1 MHFGATVTVETFS
14 LRDHAAKADIEW
26 WRGATIYHVYPLSF
40 ADSNNDGFGD
50 LRGVIERLDYIKS
63 LGVDAV
69 WLSPFYT
76 SPMLDFG
83 YDVSDYCSVDPTFG
97 SLADFDA
104 LIAGAHSIGLK
115 VIVDQV
121 YSHTSDQHA
130 WFTESRR
137 DRTNAKADWYVWA
150 DPKADGSPPNNWQSV
165 FMGPAWTWDARRRQ
179 YYLNNFQTKQ
189 PDLNVANLEVQDA
202 LLAVA
207 RFWLERGVDG
217 FRLDAINFAM
227 HDPQLRDNPPVE
239 GAIAKFTRPFD
250 YQHHF
255 YNQSHPDIPKFLA
268 RVRAL
273 AESHGSAFLVAE
285 VGGELAE
292 PEMKLYTQGTD
303 HLHSAYGFQFLYA
316 DRLSPD
322 LVRAASQNWSGAEG
336 EGWPAWAFSNHD
348 APRVVSRWSKT
359 FDEERFAK
367 LSMLLLVALRGSIFI
382 YQGEELGLPQA
393 EVPLDRLRDPEAI
406 ANWPLTLGR
415 DGARTPMP
423 WRSKVAHAGFSGAE
437 PWLPVDPKHRSLA
450 VDVQDLDPNS
460 TLNFTRR
467 AIALR
472 RRFPTLRTGGVTFL
486 NTPEPLL
493 VFTRTDHA
501 GDLVCAFNLGAR
513 PVDWSLPPNWEAVE
527 CVNIADISVPTL
539 PGLAGLIAQRR

>member
-14 LRDHAAKADIEW
+14 LRDRVAKPDVEW
-26 WRGATIYHVYPLSF
+26 WRGAAIYHVYPLSF
-40 ADSNNDGFGD
+40 ADSNDDGYGD

-83 YDVSDYCSVDPTFG
+83 YDVSDYCNVDPTFG
-97 SLADFDA
+97 ALADFDA
-104 LIAGAHSIGLK
+104 LITSAHSIGLK

-121 YSHTSDQHA
+121 YSHTSDQHS
-130 WFTESRR
+130 WFAESRR
-137 DRTNAKADWYVWA
+137 DRTNAKADWYVWS

-189 PDLNVANLEVQDA
+189 PDLNVGNLEVQDA

-227 HDPQLRDNPPVE
+227 HDPQLRDNPAVE
-239 GAIAKFTRPFD
+239 CTTAKRTRPFD

-273 AESHGSAFLVAE
+273 AESYGGAFLVAE
-285 VGGELAE
+285 VGGEQAE
-292 PEMKLYTQGTD
+292 PEMKLYTQGAD

-322 LVRAASQNWSGAEG
+322 LVRTASQNWSGAEG

-348 APRVVSRWSKT
+348 APRVVSRWSKAI
-359 FDEERFAK
+359 DEGRFAK
-367 LSMLLLVALRGSIFI
+367 LLLLLLVALRGSIFI
-382 YQGEELGLPQA
+382 YQGEELGLPQG

-423 WRSKVAHAGFSGAE
+423 WRSNAAHAGFSRAE
-437 PWLPVDPKHRSLA
+437 PWLPVDPTHLSLA
-450 VDVQDLDPNS
+450 VDVQDPNPNS

-486 NTPEPLL
+486 DTPAPLL
-493 VFTRTDHA
+493 VFTRTDRA
-501 GDLVCAFNLGAR
+501 GDLLCTFNLGER
-513 PVDWSLPPNWEAVE
+513 PVNWSLPPDREAIE
-527 CVNIADISVPTL
+527 RVNIADASTTTL